1 MWDHGAGADETP
13 GMVDSSNPDG
23 AVRAALALDR
33 AGRVPEAIAAYEAI
47 LARWPALADL
57 WYNLAVLRRR
67 QRELEP
73 ALAAYAEALARG
85 IARPEEVHL
94 NRAEIYSDYLRQD
107 AAAERE
113 LNAALAANPR
123 FIPALLNLGN
133 LNEDLGRREEA
144 SRLYERILALDPK
157 CHEALARLANARD
170 ARTPAPELIA
180 RLERA
185 LAAPGTAA
193 AERASLGFALGR
205 LKDGAGDY
213 RAAFAAYAEANR
225 ASRASMAPG
234 TPSYDPKRQEAWI
247 DRLIA
252 APTPTRPPGP
262 RDRAGPVPVFVCGMH
277 RSGSTLIEQLLAAQ
291 PGVAAGGE
299 LDLLPRFAA
308 LELAPY
314 PASLAAVTPATLEV
328 LATRYLDEIARL
340 FPGARYVTDK
350 RPDNFLAI
358 GLIKSLFP
366 EARIVHTVR
375 DPLDTCLSIY
385 FLHLDHGMG
394 YALDLMDI
402 GHYFREYRRLM
413 RHWKM
418 RFGADIYDLDY
429 DRLVAAPEETVG
441 ALCRFLGIEPGAG
454 GHDRAEGRAVK
465 TASVWQVREP
475 IYRRSS
481 GRAANYAAELGA
493 LRAYLAAPPA

>member
-1 MWDHGAGADETP
+1 MAPCPGETV

-33 AGRVPEAIAAYEAI
+33 AGRVPEAIAAYEAV
-47 LARWPALADL
+47 LARWPALADI

-67 QRELEP
+67 LRQFEP
-73 ALAAYAEALARG
+73 ALAAYGEALARG
-85 IARPEEVHL
+85 VVRPEEVHL
-94 NRAEIYSDYLRQD
+94 NRAVIYADFLRRD
-107 AAAERE
+107 VDAERE
-113 LNAALAANPR
+113 LHAALSLNPR

-133 LNEDLGRREEA
+133 LNEDLGRRDDA
-144 SRLYERILALDPK
+144 RGLYERILALDPTS
-157 CHEALARLANARD
+157 HEALARLANVTD
-170 ARTPAPELIA
+170 ARVPAPTLIA

-185 LAAPGTAA
+185 LADPATGA

-205 LKDGAGDY
+205 LRDGAGEY
-213 RAAFAAYAEANR
+213 AAAFQAYADANR
-225 ASRASMAPG
+225 ASRASAAPG
-234 TPSYDPKRQEAWI
+234 TPSYDRKRQEEWI
-247 DRLIA
+247 DRLIG
-252 APTPTRPPGP
+252 APVPVRPPSA
-262 RDRAGPVPVFVCGMH
+262 RDRAGPTPVFILGMH
-277 RSGSTLIEQLLAAQ
+277 RSGSTLIEQLLAAHT
-291 PGVAAGGE
+291 GVAAGGE

-308 LELAPY
+308 RELAPF
-314 PASLAAVTPATLEV
+314 PASLAAVTPAQLEG

-340 FPGARYVTDK
+340 FPGAGTVTDK

-366 EARIVHTVR
+366 AARIVHTVR

-429 DRLVAAPEETVG
+429 DRLVVAPEATVG
-441 ALCRFLGIEPGAG
+441 ALCQFLGIDAAAAP
-454 GHDRAEGRAVK
+454 GHDRAQGRAVK

-475 IYRRSS
+475 IYKRSS
-481 GRAANYAAELGA
+481 GRAANYAAELA
-493 LRAYLAAPPA
+493 PLRRYLAGAIE